1 MAMADITQALSTA
14 EELELTT
21 VGRKS
26 GRFST
31 RPVWFVKDGQTLYLL
46 PVKGS
51 DTEWYKNVL
60 KSKTVRL
67 AADGA
72 TLTAQAIPVTDPAT
86 VTQVVERFRSKYGA
100 DQVQKYYTKLDVAV
114 KVPLAPASGGVARA
128 S

>member
-114 KVPLAPASGGVARA
+114 KVPLAPAGGGVARA

>member
-1 MAMADITQALSTA
+1 MVDFTQALNTA
-14 EELELTT
+14 EELQLTT

-26 GRFST
+26 GRFTT
-31 RPVWFVKDGQTLYLL
+31 RPVWFVQDGQTLYLL

-72 TLTAQAIPVTDPAT
+72 TWTAQVIPITDAPT
-86 VTQVVERFRSKYGA
+86 VAHVVERFRSKYGA

-114 KVPLAPASGGVARA
+114 KAQLTAGGAAARA

>member
-1 MAMADITQALSTA
+1 MADITQALSTA
-14 EELELTT
+14 QELQLTT

-26 GRFST
+26 GRFTT
-31 RPVWFVKDGQTLYLL
+31 RPVWFVQDGQALYLL

-72 TLTAQAIPVTDPAT
+72 TWTAQAIPITDPAT
-86 VTQVVERFRSKYGA
+86 VAQVVERFRSKYGA
-100 DQVQKYYTKLDVAV
+100 DEVQKYYTKLDVAV
-114 KVPLAPASGGVARA
+114 KAPLTTAGGAAAGAS
-128 S
+128 